1 MELRLL
7 RNKDDLA
14 MTLNDMLLSHV
25 DTGLSALSAV
35 EEFVLLLEEVV
46 LDVLFL
52 LQDVLVNLQYL
63 ANVHADSLGHDELAS
78 QAVALVE
85 FSPEPSQLSHDLQ
98 ELALSL
104 RILEL
109 DSVFLG
115 YLLGVELL
123 QGLIFIK
130 DLCQLDLVLLE
141 NSATDLL
148 VGSLERR
155 T

>member
-1 MELRLL
+1 M
-7 RNKDDLA
+7 
-14 MTLNDMLLSHV
+14 
-25 DTGLSALSAV
+25 
-35 EEFVLLLEEVV
+35 V

-52 LQDVLVNLQYL
+52 PQHALVDLQNLTD
-63 ANVHADSLGHDELAS
+63 VHADSLGHDELAS